1 MNSILSVSLFPTGQL
16 CMEGCDGMDR
26 RKRIAKSAAAT
37 EAIQDIEK
45 VDPSAKV
52 PYISDESVEAAR
64 NWVNEHEL

>member
-1 MNSILSVSLFPTGQL
+1 
-16 CMEGCDGMDR
+16 MEGCDGMDR